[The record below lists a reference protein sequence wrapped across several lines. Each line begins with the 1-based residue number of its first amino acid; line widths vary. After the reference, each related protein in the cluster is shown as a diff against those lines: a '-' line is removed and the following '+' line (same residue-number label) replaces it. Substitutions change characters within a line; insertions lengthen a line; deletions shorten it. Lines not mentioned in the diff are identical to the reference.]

1 MKKIVLTGGGSAGHT
16 IPNIALIPE
25 LKKNYQ
31 LFYIGSNGIE
41 RELLKNQEVPFYTIS
56 CTKLIRGN
64 IFKNLFLPFRY
75 IKSVYQA
82 KQALK
87 QIQPDLVFSKGGY
100 VALPV
105 VKAAKKLK
113 IPIITHESDL
123 SCGLANKFIAKDSKL
138 ILTSFLETVDNFKNG
153 LYVGPPLRYQ
163 LFGGSRIEGLQQF
176 HFSGNKAVLLI
187 FAGGSGSKKI
197 NEAVAN
203 CLPALLKEF
212 DILHICGKDCPPS
225 QDGYTALAF
234 IKDMHLA
241 YACADYV
248 LSRAGSNSI
257 FECLALQKPTLFI
270 PLANKRT
277 RGDQVENAN
286 YFYEKG
292 LCHILTE
299 EKLDAGSLLQ
309 ALMQLKQ
316 DNRLKE
322 NLKENKVIAGN
333 SKIIESIAKILN
345 ENEYDITRTH

>member
-25 LKKNYQ
+25 LKKDYQ
-31 LFYIGSNGIE
+31 LYYIGSDGIE

-56 CTKLIRGN
+56 CTKLVRGN
-64 IFKNLFLPFRY
+64 IFKNLLLPFRY
-75 IKSVYQA
+75 LKSIQQA

-123 SCGLANKFIAKDSKL
+123 SCGLANKLIAKDSQL
-138 ILTSFLETVDNFKNG
+138 VLTSFPETVHSLKNG

-163 LFGGSRIEGLQQF
+163 LFGGSRQEGLKTF
-176 HFSGNKAVLLI
+176 HFSGNKAILLI

-203 CLPALLKEF
+203 CLPALLQEF
-212 DILHICGKDCPPS
+212 DILHICGKDCPPN
-225 QDGYTALAF
+225 QDGYTAIPF
-234 IKDMHLA
+234 TKDMHLA

-248 LSRAGSNSI
+248 LSRAGSNSV
-257 FECLALQKPTLFI
+257 FESLALQKATLFI

-286 YFYEKG
+286 YFYQKG
-292 LCHILTE
+292 LCHILE
-299 EKLDAGSLLQ
+299 EDKLDAGSLLQ
-309 ALMQLKQ
+309 ALMTLKQ
-316 DNRLKE
+316 DSRLKE
-322 NLKENKVIAGN
+322 NLKENKIIAGN
-333 SKIIESIAKILN
+333 NKIIENIVKILN
-345 ENEYDITRTH
+345 ENEYDTTRTH